1 MRLPAGTRIYVGI
14 TSYETRMIKKA
25 VKITGYLLFLIL
37 FLEVSLQ
44 AFYYTSSGSFLFK
57 RTAVP
62 IYRRDQY
69 MGYSVK
75 PNLSFHHATNE
86 FYSYLY
92 TNSEGFRTSQS
103 HEEYAPSKDN
113 SRYRV
118 LLLGPSF
125 AFGWGVNYEDTFAN
139 QLKTFLQAGGFA
151 GGRKIEVINAGVPAI
166 PAANQLNWFD
176 SYGQKFSPDLVVQF
190 IYGGMSVGDEA
201 ATDVEVNNEGYIV
214 ERDQTLAQKMQRK
227 LKNSAVVYYAWVVS
241 TTIRSAVNG
250 RSNDRQVL
258 GAGRKLEEQTRFD
271 AEDKETRASLDFYHH
286 LSLSASRASAKLLI
300 VHFPLSYCV
309 HREDI
314 SRWKHLGV
322 QDVDGQIAFNEKFC
336 GYLDQQS
343 IPCLNI
349 TQDLI
354 GEAQH
359 SKERL
364 YYWLDIHW
372 TPKGNRVAA
381 QSVARYLVS
390 RRDSQ
395 N

>member
-1 MRLPAGTRIYVGI
+1 
-14 TSYETRMIKKA
+14 MIKKII
-25 VKITGYLLFLIL
+25 KTTGYLLFLLL

-44 AFYYTSSGSFLFK
+44 AFYYFSSGSFLFK

-86 FYSYLY
+86 FDSYLY

-103 HEEYAPSKDN
+103 HEEYSLSKDN
-113 SRYRV
+113 SRYRI

-139 QLKTFLQAGGFA
+139 QLKNYLEAGGFA
-151 GGRKIEVINAGVPAI
+151 GGRKIEVINAGVPSI

-190 IYGGMSVGDEA
+190 IYGGMSVEDELD
-201 ATDVEVNNEGYIV
+201 TDFEVNSEGYIV
-214 ERDQTLAQKMQRK
+214 DKDESLAQKMQRK
-227 LKNSAVVYYAWVVS
+227 LKNSAVVYYGWVVS
-241 TTIRSAVNG
+241 TTISSALHG
-250 RSNDRQVL
+250 RSKDRQVL
-258 GAGRKLEEQTRFD
+258 GAGRKLEEQTTFD
-271 AEDKETRASLDFYHH
+271 LEDKDTRASLDFYHRLT
-286 LSLSASRASAKLLI
+286 LSVSRGSAKLII
-300 VHFPLSYCV
+300 VHFPLGYCV
-309 HREDI
+309 HPEDI
-314 SRWKHLGV
+314 SRWRHLGV
-322 QDVDGQIAFNEKFC
+322 EDVAGQIGFNEKFC
-336 GYLDQQS
+336 GYLDQQG

-354 GEAQH
+354 KEAQQN
-359 SKERL
+359 KERL

-390 RRDSQ
+390 KPDSQ